1 MILMEKPKSC
11 EFVGVGVWWGSGA
24 DDKEGFDF
32 FFSVISVA
40 QPHAGSTI
48 ILTSRYV
55 TIKT

>member
-1 MILMEKPKSC
+1 MIPMEKPKSC

-40 QPHAGSTI
+40 
-48 ILTSRYV
+48 
-55 TIKT
+55 